1 MSSAISFNQMT
12 KVFPPKTT
20 ALDSVDL
27 EVKEGEFMVV
37 VGPSGCGKSTLLR
50 LIAGLDEPSSG
61 QILINGKDA
70 KFMEPI
76 QRDVGMVFQ
85 NYALFPH
92 LSVFDNIAYGLKI
105 RKESQ
110 PEIRQKVET
119 VARKLDIQELLKRKP
134 NQLSGGQRQRVA
146 LARMLARDPKIHLFD
161 EPMGNLDPQFR
172 TAMRAELAHLHA
184 ECPRTR
190 VYVTH
195 DQAEAMT
202 LGQRICVLH
211 NGQVLQ
217 IGTPY
222 EIYNQP
228 AHRFV
233 AEFFGSPGTQ
243 CIDGKI

>member
-1 MSSAISFNQMT
+1 MSSAISFNQVT

-50 LIAGLDEPSSG
+50 LIAGLNEPSSG

-119 VARKLDIQELLKRKP
+119 VSRKLDIQELLKRKP
-134 NQLSGGQRQRVA
+134 NQLSGGAKAAGCPWQNARQR
-146 LARMLARDPKIHLFD
+146 
-161 EPMGNLDPQFR
+161 PQNPS
-172 TAMRAELAHLHA
+172 L
-184 ECPRTR
+184 
-190 VYVTH
+190 
-195 DQAEAMT
+195 
-202 LGQRICVLH
+202 
-211 NGQVLQ
+211 
-217 IGTPY
+217 
-222 EIYNQP
+222 
-228 AHRFV
+228 
-233 AEFFGSPGTQ
+233 
-243 CIDGKI
+243 

>member
-1 MSSAISFNQMT
+1 MSSAISFNQVT

-20 ALDSVDL
+20 ALDSIDF

-61 QILINGKDA
+61 QILIDGKDA

-110 PEIRQKVET
+110 PEIRQKVEA
-119 VARKLDIQELLKRKP
+119 VARKLDIQELLNRKP
-134 NQLSGGQRQRVA
+134 N
-146 LARMLARDPKIHLFD
+146 
-161 EPMGNLDPQFR
+161 N
-172 TAMRAELAHLHA
+172 
-184 ECPRTR
+184 
-190 VYVTH
+190 
-195 DQAEAMT
+195 
-202 LGQRICVLH
+202 
-211 NGQVLQ
+211 
-217 IGTPY
+217 
-222 EIYNQP
+222 
-228 AHRFV
+228 
-233 AEFFGSPGTQ
+233 
-243 CIDGKI
+243 